1 MERSPKWRKHQ
12 WGREVMA
19 FICRWQGWWDCG
31 PWGPGLRA
39 QQIAIAGSIITPLQC
54 PSWNPICVSLHW
66 FLAWVGEMGLKKS
79 VIVLCWWACVAVLWS
94 VNKEIVQRKVPFW
107 SNIWHYTS
115 QLIFSIWYIHTYVRT
130 WPAYIHAPIHTYNHI
145 LTEQLCPIYT
155 HIEAFVYT

>member
-1 MERSPKWRKHQ
+1 MERFGEAKYTLFSVITPN
-12 WGREVMA
+12 
-19 FICRWQGWWDCG
+19 ICRWQGWWDHG
-31 PWGPGLRA
+31 PRGWGLMCM
-39 QQIAIAGSIITPLQC
+39 TNCYC
-54 PSWNPICVSLHW
+54 PINCNPFAMSWVGACHVALDW
-66 FLAWVGEMGLKKS
+66 LEAWVGVMGLKKA